1 MTVTPNHAQVT
12 ARRGATMVLVAV
24 LLPVLFLLGAFAI
37 NIAYT
42 QLIRTE
48 LQIATDVSGRAAGRA
63 YALTGSASDAYLA
76 ANDLAQRNTVG
87 GRPFVV
93 QPDDLEF
100 GFATRN
106 SLSERYSFTLGGQPN
121 AVRLTSG
128 SYVSSSQIGA
138 FLPGLSPISHI
149 RAVKSAISTQVELDI
164 ALVIDRSGSMAYAA
178 NEVAAYPPAPAA
190 APAGWDF
197 GDPVPPNARWLDTI
211 AAVQVF
217 LNEMNVTSQPE
228 RVALA
233 TYNHSANIDL
243 LATTDYSQVI
253 SALNQYS
260 LAFHSGGTNIGGG
273 IEQGLNALGH
283 VGTTR
288 PWATKV
294 VIVMT
299 DGIHNTGTW
308 PTWAA
313 KNAANQAVI
322 VFTVTFSNEANQNLM
337 QDVAEIGTGRH
348 YHATSAVQLQ
358 DAFRDIARQLPT
370 LLTR

>member
-1 MTVTPNHAQVT
+1 M
-12 ARRGATMVLVAV
+12 
-24 LLPVLFLLGAFAI
+24 
-37 NIAYT
+37 
-42 QLIRTE
+42 
-48 LQIATDVSGRAAGRA
+48 S
-63 YALTGSASDAYLA
+63 
-76 ANDLAQRNTVG
+76 
-87 GRPFVV
+87 
-93 QPDDLEF
+93 
-100 GFATRN
+100 
-106 SLSERYSFTLGGQPN
+106 
-121 AVRLTSG
+121 
-128 SYVSSSQIGA
+128 
-138 FLPGLSPISHI
+138 
-149 RAVKSAISTQVELDI
+149 
-164 ALVIDRSGSMAYAA
+164 
-178 NEVAAYPPAPAA
+178 
-190 APAGWDF
+190 
-197 GDPVPPNARWLDTI
+197 
-211 AAVQVF
+211 
-217 LNEMNVTSQPE
+217 VTSQQE

-243 LATTDYSQVI
+243 LATTNYAQVI
-253 SALNQYS
+253 SALHQYS

-294 VIVMT
+294 IIVMT

-337 QDVAEIGTGRH
+337 KDVAEIGTGRH
-348 YHATSAVQLQ
+348 YHATSAIQLQ